1 MGFLRAPSH
10 FVPRKAHGTGMVCD
24 VLDEL
29 STIDCI
35 STAVRESLRLYELA
49 HTHKCFVC
57 KKKNR
62 FKCKLELIEC
72 HRQLHIPS
80 HRHIQKER
88 RTHTHTPKHVYW
100 IFMKYEYFQHTRYV
114 MTRSDTTCAWISG
127 IRLFCAVW
135 NQSKWNASW
144 KVCLDETEWIT
155 TSTHTESMLWSRQAN
170 AF

>member
-10 FVPRKAHGTGMVCD
+10 FVPSKSTRHGNGMRR
-24 VLDEL
+24 
-29 STIDCI
+29 
-35 STAVRESLRLYELA
+35 ARRAFNYRLHFNSGARIIEIVWA
-49 HTHKCFVC
+49 RTHTHTQMLRMQ
-57 KKKNR
+57 KKNR
-62 FKCKLELIEC
+62 FTFKLELIEC

-100 IFMKYEYFQHTRYV
+100 IFMKYEYFPHTRYV
-114 MTRSDTTCAWISG
+114 MTRSDTTCAWISD

-155 TSTHTESMLWSRQAN
+155 TSTHTKSML
-170 AF
+170 